1 MGNPDPS
8 QIGTLQAIMH
18 IGSLAGGIPAALVAD
33 RWGRKP
39 AMILGCMIEIVG
51 VVIST
56 SHNYA
61 TFLVGRF
68 ILGMGVNLCLTVGPA
83 WTSELAHP
91 RQRGVISSCYNV
103 LWYVGAIFSAWIS
116 FGTSHIDST
125 WAWRIPSMVQA
136 VSPIMILT
144 FAYWVPESPRF
155 LLAKDRI
162 EEGRTLLARLHANG
176 NESDELVEF
185 EVVEIATTLK
195 MEAEVNKTGWN
206 VLWSTRANLRRT
218 LIACSL
224 PLIVLWSGQG
234 KPFHD

>member
-1 MGNPDPS
+1 M
-8 QIGTLQAIMH
+8 
-18 IGSLAGGIPAALVAD
+18 
-33 RWGRKP
+33 
-39 AMILGCMIEIVG
+39 IVG
-51 VVIST
+51 CIVEIIGVAIST

-136 VSPIMILT
+136 VPPIMILG

-162 EEGRTLLARLHANG
+162 EEGRSLLAKLHANG
-176 NESDELVEF
+176 NEADELVEF
-185 EVVEIATTLK
+185 EVVEIATTLR
-195 MEAEVNKTGWN
+195 MEAEANKTGWN

-234 KPFHD
+234 ELFYSS